1 MPNLPRKKTNLVR
14 TTVQIRDTQHETLL
28 QLSGPGKSFSFLVR
42 EAIDN
47 YLMKKSTDSID
58 EVMKK
63 LNDYEDEMKSMLENI
78 KAKSKV

>member
-1 MPNLPRKKTNLVR
+1 MSNLIR
-14 TTVQIRDTQHETLL
+14 TTVQIRDTQHEALS

-47 YLMKKSTDSID
+47 YLMEKSTDSID